1 MLFQSSGRFLYN
13 TIQSSSSFILY
24 EKLPFVVEMVF
35 VYRVKTSINFSIK
48 MLLNIHMMV
57 SYTNNLW
64 FVIERRNGRADKK
77 FKVFYLGFHTWLNF
91 FEYLYIVK
99 QYMIIFHNNLH
110 HEPSVIRVWLQ
121 YFLMLELIVSFLIW
135 NQSTFLFLQKIPNY
149 TNKRITARQW

>member
-1 MLFQSSGRFLYN
+1 MYN
-13 TIQSSSSFILY
+13 AIQSSSSFILY

-64 FVIERRNGRADKK
+64 FVIEKRNGRAEKK

-91 FEYLYIVK
+91 FEYLYIVR
-99 QYMIIFHNNLH
+99 QYMIIFHNNFY
-110 HEPSVIRVWLQ
+110 HEPSLITIRVLSY
-121 YFLMLELIVSFLIW
+121 YFPMLESIVSFLIW
-135 NQSTFLFLQKIPNY
+135 NQSTFLFSFKDSELHE
-149 TNKRITARQW
+149 

>member
-1 MLFQSSGRFLYN
+1 MLNDVKINFNAMLFQSSGRFLYN

-64 FVIERRNGRADKK
+64 FVIERRNGRAEKK

-99 QYMIIFHNNLH
+99 QYMIIFHNYLYMILLNNIKL
-110 HEPSVIRVWLQ
+110 
-121 YFLMLELIVSFLIW
+121 
-135 NQSTFLFLQKIPNY
+135 STESEYYY
-149 TNKRITARQW
+149 TAS